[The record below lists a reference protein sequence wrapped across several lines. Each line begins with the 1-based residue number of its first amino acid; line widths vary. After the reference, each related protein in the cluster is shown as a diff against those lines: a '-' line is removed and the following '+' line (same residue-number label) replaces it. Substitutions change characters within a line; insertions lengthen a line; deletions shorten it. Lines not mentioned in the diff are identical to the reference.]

1 LLLQLKKILTRYAQ
15 LNTATKYMFAAQFT
29 LQGVHVAMF
38 LLLNYYMVKQG
49 FEDYETVE
57 IWAYRFAAVMVLAF
71 PIGLY
76 IKGRSVK
83 PFFWLATILMPIASV
98 SLIYAIGVGAYY
110 LMYGSAILWGV
121 AYASMQTCVQPFILL
136 NTKKELHSEAFS
148 LSFLSFSSMIF
159 VEGIIYFLLSYQFPD
174 TINEYNFLLA
184 IGFLSVI
191 GIYFVSK
198 IDLEE
203 NVSEKIPLERI
214 LYDYDWFIIFKAIIP
229 TILMAVGAGFSI
241 PVINLFFLNV
251 HGVQSANFSL
261 MGSMTYLMVA
271 IVMLF
276 IPFIR
281 RRFGYQVA
289 VTLFQT
295 AAVVSLFI
303 MSITEYFADW
313 QYALGIA
320 IFFYLIRQPLMNCA
334 SPMASEVVV
343 YYVGKRNQEI
353 IAALNASIWNGSWL
367 LSTSI
372 FAYLR
377 RMEFRYVSI
386 FLITVV
392 LYVISIIWYWW
403 LIRDYERR
411 KGDSSSDSET

>member
-1 LLLQLKKILTRYAQ
+1 LYSSIKNILSRYGQ
-15 LNTATKYMFAAQFT
+15 LNSATKYMFAAQFT

-38 LLLNYYMVKQG
+38 LLLNYYMVKNG

-83 PFFWLATILMPIASV
+83 PFFWSATILMPIASV
-98 SLIYAIGVGAYY
+98 SLIYAIQVGWYS
-110 LMYGSAILWGV
+110 LMYTSAILWGV
-121 AYASMQTCVQPFILL
+121 AYACMQTCVQPFILL

-159 VEGIIYFLLSYQFPD
+159 VEGIIYFLLSHQFPEVV
-174 TINEYNFLLA
+174 NERNYLYALG
-184 IGFLSVI
+184 ILSVM

-198 IDLEE
+198 INIKE
-203 NVSEKIPLERI
+203 NISEKIPLNRI
-214 LYDYDWFIIFKAIIP
+214 IYEYDWKIIFKAIIP

-251 HGVQSANFSL
+251 HGVESTNFSL

-276 IPFIR
+276 IPYIR

-295 AAVVSLFI
+295 AAVISLFI

-367 LSTSI
+367 FSTSI
-372 FAYLR
+372 FAFLR

-392 LYVISIIWYWW
+392 LYVISIIWFWW
-403 LIRDYERR
+403 LIRAYER
-411 KGDSSSDSET
+411 KKKNSAI

>member
-1 LLLQLKKILTRYAQ
+1 LIIQLKNILTRYAQ

-38 LLLNYYMVKQG
+38 ILLNYYMVKQG
-49 FEDYETVE
+49 FKDYETVE

-83 PFFWLATILMPIASV
+83 PFFWAAVIIMPIASV
-98 SLIYAIGVGAYY
+98 SLIYAIGAGWYG

-121 AYASMQTCVQPFILL
+121 AYACMQTCVQPFILL

-159 VEGIIYFLLSYQFPD
+159 IEGIIYFILSSQFPKVV
-174 TINEYNFLLA
+174 NEYSFLMA
-184 IGFLSVI
+184 IGVLSVI

-203 NVSEKIPLERI
+203 NYSERIPLKRI
-214 LYDYDWFIIFKAIIP
+214 IYDYDWAIIFKAIIP

-241 PVINLFFLNV
+241 PVINLFFLNI
-251 HGVQSANFSL
+251 HGVESTSFSL

-271 IVMLF
+271 CVMLF
-276 IPFIR
+276 IPYIR

-295 AAVVSLFI
+295 AAVISLFI
-303 MSITEYFADW
+303 MSITEYFSDW
-313 QYALGIA
+313 EYALGIA

-367 LSTSI
+367 FSTAI
-372 FAYLR
+372 FAFLR
-377 RMEFRYVSI
+377 KMEFRYVSI

-403 LIRDYERR
+403 LIREYERR
-411 KGDSSSDSET
+411 ESAQLDLEL

>member
-1 LLLQLKKILTRYAQ
+1 
-15 LNTATKYMFAAQFT
+15 MFAAQFT

-38 LLLNYYMVKQG
+38 LLLNYYMVKEG
-49 FEDYETVE
+49 FKDYETVE

-83 PFFWLATILMPIASV
+83 PFFWAATILMPFASV
-98 SLIYAIGVGAYY
+98 TLIYAIHAGWYG

-121 AYASMQTCVQPFILL
+121 AYACMQTCVQPFILL
-136 NTKKELHSEAFS
+136 NTKEELHSEAFS
-148 LSFLSFSSMIF
+148 LSFISFSSMIF
-159 VEGIIYFLLSYQFPD
+159 VEGIIYFILSSQFPES
-174 TINEYNFLLA
+174 INEYNYLMA

-198 IDLEE
+198 IDIEE
-203 NVSEKIPLERI
+203 NISEKIPLKRI
-214 LYDYDWFIIFKAIIP
+214 LYDYDWPIIFKAIVP

-251 HGVQSANFSL
+251 HGVESTNFSL
-261 MGSMTYLMVA
+261 MGSMTYMMVA

-295 AAVVSLFI
+295 AAVISLFI
-303 MSITEYFADW
+303 MSITEYFASW
-313 QYALGIA
+313 EYALAIA

-367 LSTSI
+367 FSTSI
-372 FAYLR
+372 FAILR

-403 LIRDYERR
+403 LIREYER
-411 KGDSSSDSET
+411 KKYSQ

>member
-1 LLLQLKKILTRYAQ
+1 
-15 LNTATKYMFAAQFT
+15 MFAAQFT

-49 FEDYETVE
+49 FKDYETVE
-57 IWAYRFAAVMVLAF
+57 IWAYRFGAVMVLAF

-83 PFFWLATILMPIASV
+83 PFFWLATILMPFASV
-98 SLIYAIGVGAYY
+98 SLIYAIQTGWHL
-110 LMYGSAILWGV
+110 LMYAAAILWGV
-121 AYASMQTCVQPFILL
+121 AYACMQTCVQPFVLL
-136 NTKKELHSEAFS
+136 NTKKEFHSEAFS

-159 VEGIIYFLLSYQFPD
+159 VEGIIYFFLSRQFPNIVD
-174 TINEYNFLLA
+174 EHNFLMA
-184 IGFLSVI
+184 IGVLSVL
-191 GIYFVSK
+191 GVYFVSK
-198 IDLEE
+198 IDIEE
-203 NVSEKIPLERI
+203 NISEKIPLNRI
-214 LYDYDWFIIFKAIIP
+214 LYDYDWPIIFKAIIP
-229 TILMAVGAGFSI
+229 TVLMAVGAGFSI
-241 PVINLFFLNV
+241 PVINLFFLNI
-251 HGVQSANFSL
+251 HGVESTNFSL

-271 IVMLF
+271 LVMLF
-276 IPFIR
+276 IPYIR

-295 AAVVSLFI
+295 LAVVSLFI

-313 QYALGIA
+313 EYALGIA

-367 LSTSI
+367 FSTAI
-372 FAYLR
+372 FAFLR

-403 LIRDYERR
+403 LIREYER
-411 KGDSSSDSET
+411 KQGKVG

>member
-1 LLLQLKKILTRYAQ
+1 
-15 LNTATKYMFAAQFT
+15 MFAAQFT

-38 LLLNYYMVKQG
+38 LLLNYYMVKNG

-83 PFFWLATILMPIASV
+83 PFFWLATILMPVASV
-98 SLIYAIGVGAYY
+98 SLIYAIQVGWYV
-110 LMYGSAILWGV
+110 LMYASAILWGV
-121 AYASMQTCVQPFILL
+121 AYACMQTCVQPFILL

-159 VEGIIYFLLSYQFPD
+159 VEGIIYFILSRQFPD
-174 TINEYNFLLA
+174 VVNERNYLYVL
-184 IGFLSVI
+184 GFLSVI

-198 IDLEE
+198 IDIKE
-203 NVSEKIPLERI
+203 NISEKIPLRRI
-214 LYDYDWFIIFKAIIP
+214 IYDYDWKLIFKAIIP

-251 HGVQSANFSL
+251 HGVESTNFSL
-261 MGSMTYLMVA
+261 MGSCTYLMVA

-276 IPFIR
+276 IPYIR

-295 AAVVSLFI
+295 AAVISLFI
-303 MSITEYFADW
+303 MSITEYFSDW

-367 LSTSI
+367 FSTSI
-372 FAYLR
+372 FAFLR

-403 LIRDYERR
+403 LIRAYERKR
-411 KGDSSSDSET
+411 DAKI

>member
-1 LLLQLKKILTRYAQ
+1 
-15 LNTATKYMFAAQFT
+15 
-29 LQGVHVAMF
+29 
-38 LLLNYYMVKQG
+38 
-49 FEDYETVE
+49 
-57 IWAYRFAAVMVLAF
+57 
-71 PIGLY
+71 
-76 IKGRSVK
+76 
-83 PFFWLATILMPIASV
+83 
-98 SLIYAIGVGAYY
+98 
-110 LMYGSAILWGV
+110 
-121 AYASMQTCVQPFILL
+121 
-136 NTKKELHSEAFS
+136 
-148 LSFLSFSSMIF
+148 
-159 VEGIIYFLLSYQFPD
+159 
-174 TINEYNFLLA
+174 
-184 IGFLSVI
+184 
-191 GIYFVSK
+191 
-198 IDLEE
+198 
-203 NVSEKIPLERI
+203 
-214 LYDYDWFIIFKAIIP
+214 
-229 TILMAVGAGFSI
+229 
-241 PVINLFFLNV
+241 VINLFFLNI

-403 LIRDYERR
+403 LIRDYEQR

>member
-1 LLLQLKKILTRYAQ
+1 MQAVKNILARYAQ
-15 LNTATKYMFAAQFT
+15 LNTSTKYMFAAQFT

-38 LLLNYYMVKQG
+38 LLLNYYMTKEG
-49 FEDYETVE
+49 FKDYEVVE
-57 IWAYRFAAVMVLAF
+57 IWAYRFAAVMLLAF

-83 PFFWLATILMPIASV
+83 PFFWVAAILMPIATV
-98 SLIYAIGVGAYY
+98 SLIYSIGAGLEK
-110 LMYGSAILWGV
+110 LMYFSAAFWGV
-121 AYASMQTCVQPFILL
+121 AYASMSTCVQPFILL

-148 LSFLSFSSMIF
+148 LSFLSFSTMIF
-159 VEGIIYFLLSYQFPD
+159 VEGILYFFLSKFFPD
-174 TINEYNFLLA
+174 IVTERNFLMALGVLSSLA
-184 IGFLSVI
+184 
-191 GIYFVSK
+191 IYFVSK
-198 IDLEE
+198 INLKE
-203 NVSEKIPLERI
+203 NISEKIPLHRI
-214 LYDYDWFIIFKAIIP
+214 RTDYDWGLILKAIIP
-229 TILMAVGAGFSI
+229 TILMAIGAGFTI
-241 PVINLFFLNV
+241 PVINLFFLNI
-251 HGVQSANFSL
+251 HGVESSNFSF

-271 IVMLF
+271 CVMLF
-276 IPFIR
+276 IPYIR

-295 AAVVSLFI
+295 AAVVSLFM

-313 QYALGIA
+313 EYALSIA

-367 LSTSI
+367 FSTAI
-372 FAYLR
+372 FSFLR
-377 RMEFRYVSI
+377 KMEYRYVSI

-392 LYVISIIWYWW
+392 FYAVSVIWYWW
-403 LIRDYERR
+403 LIREYE
-411 KGDSSSDSET
+411 KKKALETQTNH

>member
-1 LLLQLKKILTRYAQ
+1 MQAVKNILARYSQLSAP
-15 LNTATKYMFAAQFT
+15 TKYMFAAQFT

-38 LLLNYYMVKQG
+38 LLLNFYMTKEG
-49 FEDYETVE
+49 FKDYEVVE
-57 IWAYRFAAVMVLAF
+57 IWAYRFAAVMLLAF

-83 PFFWLATILMPIASV
+83 PFFWLAAILMPIASIA
-98 SLIYAIGVGAYY
+98 LIYSIGEGLYW
-110 LMYGSAILWGV
+110 LMYLSAVLWGV
-121 AYASMQTCVQPFILL
+121 AFASMQTCVQPFILL

-148 LSFLSFSSMIF
+148 LSFISFSSMIF
-159 VEGIIYFLLSYQFPD
+159 VEGIIYFFLSKYFPD
-174 TINEYNFLLA
+174 IVTERSFLMTI
-184 IGFLSVI
+184 GVLSVV

-198 IDLEE
+198 INLDE
-203 NVSEKIPLERI
+203 NFSEKIPLHRI
-214 LYDYDWFIIFKAIIP
+214 KEDYDWRLIFKAIIP
-229 TILMAVGAGFSI
+229 TVLMAVGAGFSI
-241 PVINLFFLNV
+241 PVINLFFKYV
-251 HGVQSANFSL
+251 HGVESSEFSL

-271 IVMLF
+271 CVMLF
-276 IPFIR
+276 IPYIR

-289 VTLFQT
+289 VTLFQA

-313 QYALGIA
+313 EYALGIA

-367 LSTSI
+367 FSTSI
-372 FAYLR
+372 FAFLR
-377 RMEFRYVSI
+377 KMEYRYVSI

-392 LYVISIIWYWW
+392 MYAISVVWYAW
-403 LIRDYERR
+403 LIREYER
-411 KGDSSSDSET
+411 KKAQETIV

>member
-1 LLLQLKKILTRYAQ
+1 
-15 LNTATKYMFAAQFT
+15 MFAAQFT
-29 LQGVHVAMF
+29 LQGVHVSMF

-49 FEDYETVE
+49 FKDYETVE

-83 PFFWLATILMPIASV
+83 PFFRAAVLLMPIASV
-98 SLIYAIGVGAYY
+98 SLIYAISVGWYT

-121 AYASMQTCVQPFILL
+121 AYACMQTCVQPFILL

-159 VEGIIYFLLSYQFPD
+159 VEGIIYFILSNQFPN
-174 TINEYNFLLA
+174 IVNEHNYLMI
-184 IGFLSVI
+184 IGALSVI
-191 GIYFVSK
+191 AIYFVSK
-198 IDLEE
+198 IDIEE
-203 NVSEKIPLERI
+203 NISQKIPLNRI
-214 LYDYDWFIIFKAIIP
+214 IYDYDWPLIFKAIIP

-241 PVINLFFLNV
+241 PVINLFFLNI
-251 HGVQSANFSL
+251 HGIESTNFSL

-271 IVMLF
+271 CVMLF

-295 AAVVSLFI
+295 AAVISLFI

-313 QYALGIA
+313 EYALGIA

-367 LSTSI
+367 FSTTI
-372 FAYLR
+372 FAFLR

-392 LYVISIIWYWW
+392 LYTISIIWYWW
-403 LIRDYERR
+403 LIREYER
-411 KGDSSSDSET
+411 KQKLKNQEMIQ